1 MEGLSIPLSL
11 MKGMRETMLEMIQ
24 QSAIS
29 HDRYQVELKLD
40 YQLDQGKE
48 THYRISTYIFVP
60 RSLGITEKSYPKDEL
75 YRDIKNYIRIKTPEM
90 SLRDLIEDDSSP
102 LRTVHQIIQQSGWY
116 LDDGANSQL
125 IHALRLFGAMF
136 KSSLREHLN
145 LVDRRIQ
152 MAPSEA
158 KIPPLVGNLIDET
171 IDQSEKIGS
180 IYRLLYMQLNLPY
193 VKKEVFQAYLLVD
206 EYLSLLIQDTA
217 TELYRIVL
225 RHYEEIDQLQYCQKL
240 NEIVEKETAHRLSHG
255 YGSILQLG
263 GENETYAFRASVIK
277 KYVSGVLHLSTD
289 AQREGRGIEQILM
302 AVAAGISMVFATVV
316 AFYFQ
321 RVYGSFTF
329 PAFAALVV
337 GYMFKDRIKET
348 GRDIFAG
355 NLQSYLFDRR
365 INIRTLD
372 GKYKLATL
380 REKITFMKESEIPQ
394 EVRSARQKDPFADLD
409 NDRQGETVICHTK
422 DIVLNADLFQ
432 RAFAGLPK
440 TSGLNDIIRYDIH
453 PYLRKMDDPVED
465 QLLLHDGEL
474 RVAHSHKV
482 YHLNFVS
489 QYISISSRN
498 EKIYKRMRLVLNRLG
513 IKRIEYIPL

>member
-1 MEGLSIPLSL
+1 
-11 MKGMRETMLEMIQ
+11 MLEMIQ
-24 QSAIS
+24 QSAIT
-29 HDRYQVELKLD
+29 HDHYQVELKLD
-40 YQLDQGKE
+40 YQLDRSKE

-60 RSLGITEKSYPKDEL
+60 RSLGITQKSYSKEEM

-90 SLRDLIEDDSSP
+90 SLRDLIDDDISP
-102 LRTVHQIIQQSGWY
+102 LRTVHQIIQQSSWY
-116 LDDGANSQL
+116 LADGANNQL

-152 MAPSEA
+152 MASPGA
-158 KIPPLVGNLIDET
+158 QIPPLVGNLIDEM
-171 IDQSEKIGS
+171 IDQSEKIS
-180 IYRLLYMQLNLPY
+180 ARYRILYTQLNLPY
-193 VKKEVFQAYLLVD
+193 VKREVFQAYSLVD
-206 EYLSLLIQDTA
+206 EYISLLIQEAA
-217 TELYRIVL
+217 TELFKVVSQ
-225 RHYEEIDQLQYCQKL
+225 HYEETDQSQYCQKL
-240 NEIVEKETAHRLSHG
+240 NEIVEKETAHRISHG
-255 YGSILQLG
+255 YGSVLKTDD
-263 GENETYAFRASVIK
+263 ENETYAFRASVIK

-302 AVAAGISMVFATVV
+302 ALAAGISMLFATIV

-329 PAFAALVV
+329 PAFAALIV
-337 GYMFKDRIKET
+337 GYMFKDRIKEF
-348 GRDIFAG
+348 GRASFAG
-355 NLQSYLFDRR
+355 KLHANLFDRR

-380 REKITFMKESEIPQ
+380 REKITFIKESEISQ

-432 RAFAGLPK
+432 RAFVGLPK

-465 QLLLHDGEL
+465 QLLLHQGKL
-474 RVAHSHKV
+474 KVVHSHKV

-489 QYISISSRN
+489 QYTSISSRN

>member
-1 MEGLSIPLSL
+1 
-11 MKGMRETMLEMIQ
+11 MLEMIQ

-40 YQLDQGKE
+40 YQLEQGRE

-60 RSLGITEKSYPKDEL
+60 RSLGITEQSYPKDEL

-90 SLRDLIEDDSSP
+90 SLRDLIEDSSSP
-102 LRTVHQIIQQSGWY
+102 FQKVHQLIQQPGWY
-116 LDDGANSQL
+116 LADEANSQL

-145 LVDRRIQ
+145 LMDRRIQ
-152 MAPSEA
+152 LAFPGA
-158 KIPPLVGNLIDET
+158 KIPPLVGNLIDEMS
-171 IDQSEKIGS
+171 DQSEKIS
-180 IYRLLYMQLNLPY
+180 SAYRMLYPQINLPY
-193 VKKEVFQAYLLVD
+193 VKKEVFQAYSLVD
-206 EYLSLLIQDTA
+206 EYLSLLIQEAA
-217 TELYRIVL
+217 TELYRVVMQY
-225 RHYEEIDQLQYCQKL
+225 YEDIDQAQYCQKL
-240 NEIVEKETAHRLSHG
+240 NEIVEKETLHRLSHG
-255 YGSILQLG
+255 YGSILKQDD
-263 GENETYAFRASVIK
+263 ENETYAFRASVIK

-337 GYMFKDRIKET
+337 GYMFKDRIKEL
-348 GRDIFAG
+348 GRAIFAG
-355 NLQSYLFDRR
+355 NLQAYLFDRR

-372 GKYKLATL
+372 GRYKLATL

-394 EVRSARQKDPFADLD
+394 EIRSARQKDPFADLD

-432 RAFAGLPK
+432 QAFAGLPK
-440 TSGLNDIIRYDIH
+440 TNGLNDIIRYDIH
-453 PYLRKMDDPVED
+453 PYLKKMDEPVED
-465 QLLLHDGEL
+465 QLLLQGGEL
-474 RVAHSHKV
+474 KVIQSHKV
-482 YHLNFVS
+482 YHINFVS
-489 QYISISSRN
+489 QYTSLRSPN

-513 IKRIEYIPL
+513 IKRIEYIAL

>member
-1 MEGLSIPLSL
+1 
-11 MKGMRETMLEMIQ
+11 MIQ

-40 YQLDQGKE
+40 YQLDRGKE

-60 RSLGITEKSYPKDEL
+60 RSLGITEKSYPKDEI

-90 SLRDLIEDDSSP
+90 SLRDLIDNDVSP
-102 LRTVHQIIQQSGWY
+102 LRAVQQIIQQPTWY
-116 LDDGANSQL
+116 LEDGLSDQL

-145 LVDRRIQ
+145 LINRRIQ
-152 MAPSEA
+152 VASPNA
-158 KIPPLVGNLIDET
+158 KIYSLIGNLTDEL
-171 IDQSEKIGS
+171 IDQFEKIS
-180 IYRLLYMQLNLPY
+180 VRYRMLYGKLNLPY
-193 VKKEVFQAYLLVD
+193 VRKEVFLAYSLVD
-206 EYLSLLIQDTA
+206 EYISLLIEEGA
-217 TELYRIVL
+217 TELFQIVTEHYDGTDQTQYL
-225 RHYEEIDQLQYCQKL
+225 RKL
-240 NEIVEKETAHRLSHG
+240 NEIVKKETAHRVLHG
-255 YGSILQLG
+255 YGSILRVG
-263 GENETYAFRASVIK
+263 DENETYAFRASVIK

-289 AQREGRGIEQILM
+289 AQREGKGIEQLLL
-302 AVAAGISMVFATVV
+302 ALAAGISMVFATVV

-321 RVYGSFTF
+321 SIYGSFTF
-329 PAFAALVV
+329 PAFVALII
-337 GYMFKDRIKET
+337 GYMFKDRIKQFVQALFS
-348 GRDIFAG
+348 GKLHA
-355 NLQSYLFDRR
+355 SLFDRR

-380 REKITFMKESEIPQ
+380 REKITFMKESDISQ
-394 EVRSARQKDPFADLD
+394 DVRSARRQDPFANLD

-432 RAFAGLPK
+432 RAFVGLPR

-453 PYLRKMDDPVED
+453 PYLQKMADPVED
-465 QLLLHDGEL
+465 QPLLVEGEL
-474 RVAHSHKV
+474 KVVQFHKV
-482 YHLNFVS
+482 YHINFVS
-489 QYISISSRN
+489 QYTSISHRT